1 MNTVRFGD
9 KDVIEYG
16 CYLAHYEISA
26 PSVQTKYIK
35 IPLRNGALDLT
46 ELLTD
51 EPKYDNRKITVQLLY
66 LGDYIENT
74 ASNIENYLHGQ
85 RFNIEFDDEASYFY
99 AGRCSV
105 KGYSKRKK
113 GGGGTI
119 TIEVDA
125 DPFKYSVVS
134 SDDDWLWDP
143 FDFEE
148 GYINEL
154 KNIVVSGSRT
164 VSLIADAK
172 PTYATITTNAQMNV
186 TYKNKTVTVA
196 IGSTVLYDFEFAQG
210 ENTIVLTGNG
220 TVTISYRGGRL

>member
-1 MNTVRFGD
+1 MDTVRFGG

-26 PSVQTKYIK
+26 PSVQTKYVK
-35 IPLRNGALDLT
+35 VPLRNGALDLT

-51 EPKYDNRKITVQLLY
+51 EPKYDNRKIKVELLY
-66 LGDYIENT
+66 LGDYIEAA

-85 RFNIEFDDEASYFY
+85 RFNIEFDSDASYFY

-105 KGYSKRKK
+105 SGYSKKQK
-113 GGGGTI
+113 GGGGII
-119 TIEVDA
+119 TIDVEA

-154 KNIVVSGSRT
+154 KNIVVAGSTT

-186 TYKNKTVTVA
+186 TYKNKTVTVTM
-196 IGSTVLYDFEFAQG
+196 GSTVLYDFEFEQG
-210 ENTIVLTGNG
+210 ENLITLTGNG